1 VPNETAVERVGL
13 NAHLL
18 SLTQSYRGAG
28 INGYIFRLLAH
39 LPAMEQPAGRRPRQY
54 VAYLHDR
61 AFDPPAGLAV
71 ARSRWDTASPWR
83 RIAWEQTALARAA
96 QGLELLHGLAFVTP
110 AAAACPTVVTV
121 HDLSFVRFPEAFRPF
136 NRNYLNWATRMSVR
150 RAARVI
156 AVSECTRRDVIDLLG
171 VAPERVV
178 TVPNGV
184 GAEFGPAPA
193 AQVEAFRRQAGLPER
208 FILYVGT
215 LEPRKNLERLV
226 DAYAAWRSRTS
237 SPAPLVIGGGKGW
250 FYRSIFARVQ
260 ALGLEEQ
267 VLFPGFI
274 PAEALPWWYRAAAL
288 FVYPSR
294 FEGFGLPVLE
304 AMASGT
310 PVVTSTAGAL
320 AEVAG
325 DAALAADPDDT
336 AGLAGAI
343 ERALAEPD
351 LAAQMAAAG
360 LRRAAGYS
368 WERTARET
376 AAVYDAVL
384 DRHPGETQ

>member
-1 VPNETAVERVGL
+1 
-13 NAHLL
+13 
-18 SLTQSYRGAG
+18 
-28 INGYIFRLLAH
+28 
-39 LPAMEQPAGRRPRQY
+39 
-54 VAYLHDR
+54 
-61 AFDPPAGLAV
+61 
-71 ARSRWDTASPWR
+71 
-83 RIAWEQTALARAA
+83 
-96 QGLELLHGLAFVTP
+96 
-110 AAAACPTVVTV
+110 
-121 HDLSFVRFPEAFRPF
+121 
-136 NRNYLNWATRMSVR
+136 
-150 RAARVI
+150 
-156 AVSECTRRDVIDLLG
+156 
-171 VAPERVV
+171 
-178 TVPNGV
+178 
-184 GAEFGPAPA
+184 
-193 AQVEAFRRQAGLPER
+193 
-208 FILYVGT
+208 
-215 LEPRKNLERLV
+215 
-226 DAYAAWRSRTS
+226 
-237 SPAPLVIGGGKGW
+237 
-250 FYRSIFARVQ
+250 VQ